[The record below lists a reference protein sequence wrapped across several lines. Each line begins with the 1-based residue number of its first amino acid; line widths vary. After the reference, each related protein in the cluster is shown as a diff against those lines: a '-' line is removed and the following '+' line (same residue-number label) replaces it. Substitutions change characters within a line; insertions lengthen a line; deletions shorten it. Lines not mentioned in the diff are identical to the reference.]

1 MQHFNTLGYLPNYQ
15 GRTEIAMLDT
25 KSGDID
31 KRAHIARALAKEG
44 FDDVLVLDRE
54 SAREILTDR
63 RIELLHV
70 LRTEEIKSIRDLADR
85 LERDKGD
92 VSRDV
97 TILAKHNLVELVTK
111 GRRKVPQVK
120 HETVI
125 VEPVL

>member
-1 MQHFNTLGYLPNYQ
+1 
-15 GRTEIAMLDT
+15 MLDT

-44 FDDVLVLDRE
+44 FDDVLVLDQE

-63 RIELLHV
+63 RIGLLSV
-70 LRTEEIKSIRDLADR
+70 LRTEEVESIRDLADR

-97 TILAKHNLVELVTK
+97 TTLAKHDLVELQTE
-111 GRRKVPQVK
+111 GRRKVPRIK

-125 VEPVL
+125 VEPLL